1 MRRLLRCVV
10 VERPRFLCFIPGLF
24 ACLILS
30 LFRDG
35 PWMRGTDKCLYFP
48 RWQFSVPR
56 CNAHRAERQ
65 MGKRD
70 EAHDTVATASRDR
83 KGVFKWVSMKC
94 TFLQLV
100 QIQP

>member
-1 MRRLLRCVV
+1 MVGLSISPNVLAEGLALTGITADAGHLISV
-10 VERPRFLCFIPGLF
+10 FIF
-24 ACLILS
+24 H
-30 LFRDG
+30 
-35 PWMRGTDKCLYFP
+35 

-70 EAHDTVATASRDR
+70 EDHNTVATASRDR